1 MAAVPQTTARGIV
14 RVLVERGIAQP
25 APSWRETAAYLRD
38 AAILAAL
45 YYGSAQIGYE
55 LRFTGPIAGIVWL
68 PVGVAIS
75 YLTLRGLRY
84 WPGAVVGDLLAND
97 YSTLTHGGAVGQ
109 SLGNLAEVLVAAW
122 LLRRITR
129 TGSPLR
135 SLAGVAGMLSAIA
148 LGTAVSALVGPMSL
162 LASGTLSW
170 GHLPSVMRTWW
181 LADLTGALLVVPLAL
196 AWFGYPA
203 LPRLRLHVPEAA
215 LMLVLVT
222 VAAWLSTRASNA
234 VDYLVFP
241 VLIVVALRFGSRG
254 ASVAVVIVAAFA
266 IRTTTHNRGSF
277 SPASITHS
285 VLTTQML
292 IAVSAISALVLVA
305 LVAEREVAVERLLI
319 ARLDVVRAGYLERHH
334 IERELHDGVQQRML
348 ALLAMLVT
356 ARHETEPDVRHT
368 LRRAEGEVRTAMTEL
383 RELASGT
390 FPAVLTEAGLAR
402 AVEEMA
408 ADATVAIELGELPAG
423 RYDVAAEAAAYSVVV
438 EAVSSARTHGSAAL
452 VRIAIAAAD
461 GGLHVSVADDGPGA
475 SHSSGFAELR
485 ERIQSF
491 GGTFDV
497 SSPSEG
503 GTRVDAV
510 IPTE

>member
-1 MAAVPQTTARGIV
+1 
-14 RVLVERGIAQP
+14 
-25 APSWRETAAYLRD
+25 
-38 AAILAAL
+38 
-45 YYGSAQIGYE
+45 
-55 LRFTGPIAGIVWL
+55 
-68 PVGVAIS
+68 
-75 YLTLRGLRY
+75 
-84 WPGAVVGDLLAND
+84 VVGDLLAND
-97 YSTLTHGGAVGQ
+97 YSTLTLGGAVGQ
-109 SLGNLAEVLVAAW
+109 SLGNLAEVVLAAW
-122 LLRRITR
+122 LLRRILR

-135 SLAGVAGMLSAIA
+135 SLTGVAGMLTAIA
-148 LGTAVSALVGPMSL
+148 LGTAVSAIVGPMSL
-162 LASGTLSW
+162 LASGTLGW
-170 GHLPSVMRTWW
+170 DHILSVMRTWW
-181 LADLTGALLVVPLAL
+181 LADASGALVVVPLAL

-203 LPRLRLHVPEAA
+203 LPRLRFNWREAI
-215 LMLVLVT
+215 LMLGLVT
-222 VAAWLSTRASNA
+222 VAAWLSTRHTNA

-254 ASVAVVIVAAFA
+254 ASAAVVIIAAFA
-266 IRTTTHNRGSF
+266 IRATTHDRGSF
-277 SPASITHS
+277 EPTSITHS

-305 LVAEREVAVERLLI
+305 LAAEREVAVERLLT
-319 ARLDVVRAGYLERHH
+319 ARLDVVRAGYLERHR

-356 ARHETEPDVRHT
+356 ARREPEPEVRET

-408 ADATVAIELGELPAG
+408 ADSTVDIELTELPAG
-423 RYDVAAEAAAYSVVV
+423 RYDVAAEAAAYSVVA
-438 EAVSSARTHGSAAL
+438 EAVSSARTHGHAAL

-461 GGLHVSVADDGPGA
+461 GGLHVSVLDDGSGGTQ
-475 SHSSGFAELR
+475 SSDLAELR

-497 SSPSEG
+497 SRPPEG